1 MARSQTGL
9 AVLDVRGAVR
19 RARGALR
26 QGREDGF
33 TVIELVLAM
42 LLFSIIVYASLSLVS
57 TTTGTMARVI
67 GEFNS
72 RKRVLM
78 LQREM
83 AEGTAAYA
91 GYLAASELWFREGTG
106 RFQGACVFGFK
117 YPADSKPSGT
127 GQVDYVWWP
136 AQEVIV
142 QSLDGGEPKRLL
154 GDVADFSVEKKPGE
168 AYTLRVTIAHR
179 VKGFKNP
186 IVRATEGQ
194 ARNMARDPAAL
205 EAALEVC
212 SPQ

>member
-1 MARSQTGL
+1 M
-9 AVLDVRGAVR
+9 RGAVR

-83 AEGTAAYA
+83 AEGTANYA
-91 GYLAASELWFREGTG
+91 GYLAANKLWFRPGEGEFERT
-106 RFQGACVFGFK
+106 CVFGFT
-117 YPADSKPSGT
+117 YPGVSSSPSGN
-127 GQVDYVWWP
+127 GQIEYVWWWDR
-136 AQEVIV
+136 EVIEQYV
-142 QSLDGGEPKRLL
+142 YEAEGGKRGDPKVLL
-154 GDVADFSVEKKPGE
+154 GDVAGFSVTRNEGH
-168 AYTLRVTIAHR
+168 AYSLRVVVSHR
-179 VKGFKNP
+179 VKGIKHP
-186 IVRATEGQ
+186 VERATEGQ
-194 ARNMARDPAAL
+194 ARNVRDPKVLQGAFEECPA
-205 EAALEVC
+205 
-212 SPQ
+212 Q